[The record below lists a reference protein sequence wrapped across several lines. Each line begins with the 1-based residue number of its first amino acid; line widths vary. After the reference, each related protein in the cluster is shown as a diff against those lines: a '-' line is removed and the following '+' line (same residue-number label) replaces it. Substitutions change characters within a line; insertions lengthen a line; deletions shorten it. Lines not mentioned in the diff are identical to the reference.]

1 MSKNP
6 SKVIFIT
13 CTFIAG
19 TILFQMGMY
28 VLYVLLDW
36 DLKFNLIQVCHSVA
50 RSLGLSSV
58 EYMLDALV
66 FYTVFLSIWKIGKQL
81 FVANKIYKRLS
92 VYRHEQLTQ
101 EINRKYSEGNQDFTV
116 IACSAPIAVTMG
128 FLNPKIILSTGL
140 LNLLDKN
147 EVEAVI
153 YHELYHKKHRD
164 PLKIFLL
171 SLFASIMWYIPILK
185 WFHQKYKIVREIL
198 ADNYAINRQGTS
210 VDLGSALLKMLKTG
224 NRANMPFSYV
234 SFTDTSVNYRIK
246 YILDPQTEIPLKLPF
261 MLTVTSIYV
270 FLMLCILFF
279 ITIF

>member
-1 MSKNP
+1 MSKNR
-6 SKVIFIT
+6 SKMIFIT

-28 VLYVLLDW
+28 VLYVLLGW

-81 FVANKIYKRLS
+81 FGANKIYKRFAI
-92 VYRHEQLTQ
+92 YRHEQLTQ

-116 IACSAPIAVTMG
+116 ISCSAPIAVTMG
-128 FLNPKIILSTGL
+128 FLHPRIILSTGL

-198 ADNYAINRQGTS
+198 ADHYAINKQGTS
-210 VDLGSALLKMLKTG
+210 VDLGSALLKMLKTV

-234 SFTDTSVNYRIK
+234 SFADTSVNYRIK

-261 MLTVTSIYV
+261 MLTITSIYV
-270 FLMLCILFF
+270 FLMLSVLFL
-279 ITIF
+279 ITLF

>member
-1 MSKNP
+1 MSKNR
-6 SKVIFIT
+6 SKAIFIT

-28 VLYVLLDW
+28 VLYVLLGW
-36 DLKFNLIQVCHSVA
+36 DPKFNLIQVCHSVA

-81 FVANKIYKRLS
+81 FAANKIYKRLAI
-92 VYRHEQLTQ
+92 YRHEQLTQ
-101 EINRKYSEGNQDFTV
+101 VINRKYNEGNQDFTV
-116 IACSAPIAVTMG
+116 ISCSAPIAVTMG

-140 LNLLDKN
+140 LNLLDEN
-147 EVEAVI
+147 ELEAVI

-185 WFHQKYKIVREIL
+185 WFHQKYKIIREIL
-198 ADNYAINRQGTS
+198 ADHYAINRQGTS
-210 VDLGSALLKMLKTG
+210 VDLGSALLKMLKTV

-234 SFTDTSVNYRIK
+234 SFADTSVNYRIK

-270 FLMLCILFF
+270 FLMLCILFL
-279 ITIF
+279 ITLF

>member
-28 VLYVLLDW
+28 ILYVLLDW

-50 RSLGLSSV
+50 RSLGLSSI

-81 FVANKIYKRLS
+81 FTANKIYKRLAI
-92 VYRHEQLTQ
+92 YRHEQLTQ
-101 EINRKYSEGNQDFTV
+101 EINRKYNEGNQDFTV
-116 IACSAPIAVTMG
+116 ISCSAPIAVTMG
-128 FLNPKIILSTGL
+128 FRNPKMILSTGL
-140 LNLLDKN
+140 VNLLDNN
-147 EVEAVI
+147 ELEAVI

-185 WFHQKYKIVREIL
+185 WLHQKYKIVREVL
-198 ADNYAINRQGTS
+198 ADHYAINRQGTS

-224 NRANMPFSYV
+224 NRENMPFSYV
-234 SFTDTSVNYRIK
+234 SFADTSINYRIK
-246 YILDPQTEIPLKLPF
+246 YILNPQTEIPLKLPF
-261 MLTVTSIYV
+261 MLTITSIYV
-270 FLMLCILFF
+270 FLMLCILFL
-279 ITIF
+279 ITLI

>member
-1 MSKNP
+1 MSKNR
-6 SKVIFIT
+6 SKAIFIT

-28 VLYVLLDW
+28 VLYVLLGW
-36 DLKFNLIQVCHSVA
+36 DPKFNLIQVCHSVA

-81 FVANKIYKRLS
+81 FAANKIYKRLAI
-92 VYRHEQLTQ
+92 YRHEQLTQ
-101 EINRKYSEGNQDFTV
+101 EINRKYNEGNQDFTV
-116 IACSAPIAVTMG
+116 ISCSAPIAVTMG

-147 EVEAVI
+147 ELEAVI

-185 WFHQKYKIVREIL
+185 WFHQKYKIIREIL
-198 ADNYAINRQGTS
+198 ADHYAINRQGTS
-210 VDLGSALLKMLKTG
+210 VDLGSALLKMLKTV

-234 SFTDTSVNYRIK
+234 SFADTSVNYRIK

-261 MLTVTSIYV
+261 MLTITSIYV
-270 FLMLCILFF
+270 FLMLCILFL
-279 ITIF
+279 ITLF

>member
-6 SKVIFIT
+6 SKAIFIT
-13 CTFIAG
+13 STFIAG

-36 DLKFNLIQVCHSVA
+36 DLNFNLIQVCHSVA

-81 FVANKIYKRLS
+81 FAANKIYKRLS
-92 VYRHEQLTQ
+92 IYRHEQLTQ
-101 EINRKYSEGNQDFTV
+101 EINCKYNEGNRDFTV
-116 IACSAPIAVTMG
+116 ISYSAPIAFTTG
-128 FLNPKIILSTGL
+128 FLNPKVILSTGL

-185 WFHQKYKIVREIL
+185 WFHQKYKIVREVL
-198 ADNYAINRQGTS
+198 ADHYAINRQGTS
-210 VDLGSALLKMLKTG
+210 ADLGSALLKMLKTG
-224 NRANMPFSYV
+224 KRANMPFSYV
-234 SFTDTSVNYRIK
+234 SFADTSINYRIK

-261 MLTVTSIYV
+261 MLTITSIYV

-279 ITIF
+279 ITLF

>member
-1 MSKNP
+1 MSKNR
-6 SKVIFIT
+6 SRVIFIT
-13 CTFIAG
+13 CTCIAG

-28 VLYVLLDW
+28 VLYVLLGW
-36 DLKFNLIQVCHSVA
+36 DPKFNLIQVCHSVA

-66 FYTVFLSIWKIGKQL
+66 FYTVFLSIWEIGKQL
-81 FVANKIYKRLS
+81 FAANKIDKRLA

-101 EINRKYSEGNQDFTV
+101 EINRKYNEGNQDFTV
-116 IACSAPIAVTMG
+116 ISCSAPIAVTMG

-140 LNLLDKN
+140 FNLLDKN
-147 EVEAVI
+147 ELEAVI

-185 WFHQKYKIVREIL
+185 WFHQKYKIIREVL
-198 ADNYAINRQGTS
+198 ADHYAINRQGTP
-210 VDLGSALLKMLKTG
+210 VDLGSALLKMLKTV

-234 SFTDTSVNYRIK
+234 SFADTSVNYRIK

-261 MLTVTSIYV
+261 MLTITSIYV
-270 FLMLCILFF
+270 FLMLCILFL
-279 ITIF
+279 ITLF